1 MVLKVTCISA
11 SNVENARQNSASTY
25 TCELV
30 CAILKDAHPGDEVKV
45 EIIPLIDYE
54 PVPCRMCGNCF
65 VNGECSHDPA
75 FNQVYSN
82 LREADAIFLVCPH
95 YAPIPSKLVMI
106 LEKMEEM
113 VFLNYCANPDYHFP
127 LHNKP
132 VGIIAHGGQ
141 TEAALPYYRTALL
154 KPLAQALGA
163 AQMRVIELDAENPLG
178 VVFGIKS
185 ISAQTD
191 SIFVKIE
198 HDWDTIRNRIVPLV
212 ENVIQAVETR

>member
-30 CAILKDAHPGDEVKV
+30 RDILQETHASDEMKV

-54 PVPCRMCGNCF
+54 PVPCRMCGNSF
-65 VNGECSHDPA
+65 VNGECSRDPA
-75 FNQVYSN
+75 FNQIYSS
-82 LREADAIFLVCPH
+82 LRAADVVFLVCPH

-127 LHNKP
+127 LFNKP

-141 TEAALPYYRTALL
+141 TEQALPYYRTALL
-154 KPLAQALGA
+154 RPLAQALSS
-163 AQMRVIELDAENPLG
+163 AQMRVIGLDAQNPFG
-178 VVFGIKS
+178 VVFGIRS

-198 HDWDTIRNRIVPLV
+198 HDWKTIRNRIGPLV
-212 ENVIQAVETR
+212 ENVIRAVETC